1 MPEPL
6 NVADLRRSYTR
17 AALDVAD
24 VAPDPVTQFRR
35 WFEEALAAQL
45 VEPNA
50 MTLATAD
57 ADGAPSAR
65 IVLLKGFDARG
76 FVFFT
81 DYRSRKSRELVA
93 NPRAAL
99 CFHWAELERQV
110 RLTGMITKTTAEESD
125 AYFRTRPEQS
135 RMGAWAS
142 HQSSVLA
149 DRGVLEA
156 EYAAVRAKFSAAPEI
171 PLPAHWGGWR
181 LMPATV
187 EFWQGRESRLHD
199 RVHYRRTDGD
209 GWIIERLSP

>member
-1 MPEPL
+1 MTDPL

-17 AALDVAD
+17 AALDVTD
-24 VAPDPVTQFRR
+24 VAADPVTQFRR
-35 WFEEALAAQL
+35 WFAEAVAAQL

-65 IVLLKGFDARG
+65 IVLLKGFDERG

-81 DYRSRKSRELVA
+81 DYRSRKSRELAA
-93 NPRAAL
+93 NPRAAF

-110 RLTGMITKTTAEESD
+110 RLTGTIAQTTVEESD

-142 HQSSVLA
+142 HQSSVLP
-149 DRGVLEA
+149 DRAALEA
-156 EYAAVRAKFSAAPEI
+156 EYAAVRAKFSAAPDI

-181 LMPATV
+181 LTPESV

-199 RVHYRRTDGD
+199 RVHYRRADG
-209 GWIIERLSP
+209 GWRIERLSP